1 MMEMEEEKLPS
12 EESVISYIEVVEVVR
27 KTVGN
32 SVMSFVF
39 LLEN

>member
-1 MMEMEEEKLPS
+1 MIELEEEKLPG

-27 KTVGN
+27 RTVGN